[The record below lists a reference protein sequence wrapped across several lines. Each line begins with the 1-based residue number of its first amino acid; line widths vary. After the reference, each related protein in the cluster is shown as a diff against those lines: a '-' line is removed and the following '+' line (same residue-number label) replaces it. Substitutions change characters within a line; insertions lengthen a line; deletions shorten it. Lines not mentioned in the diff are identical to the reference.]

1 LTPVLQK
8 VGVFFYFEV
17 MESTVQSSVNQGKAK
32 WVNLMIF
39 ALMAALSQVMWLN
52 FAAMLGYLQSVYSVT
67 EEVAS
72 LVILVFPLG
81 YVLFGFHA
89 GRWID
94 RVGYKKVLVWAGLGM
109 TLAALGRLLPL
120 GFAGLLVCQ
129 IGLAIVQPYII
140 NAINAL
146 VADGFAPE
154 EQAGAVGL
162 GTAAMFI
169 GMALGIGL
177 TPVLVESLGF
187 AYGMGIWA
195 LASALATLACM
206 LGLKETRSVHASG
219 SSLAGVKA
227 LMKRPEM
234 WRLLLV
240 SLLALGYFNGLT
252 TFIELIL
259 GEKSISAEESGL
271 IAAVMILGGIVGAV
285 VVPLISDKLGK
296 RKPFILLAA
305 FSALVLT
312 YPLLQGGGLVG
323 LMGLGASLG
332 FLFLPGYALL
342 LSHAERVAGVSLAG
356 TATGLLMIS
365 GNVGAVLVILGMQTL
380 HGISGTWQTAV
391 WGCMGILVL
400 ALCIAF
406 FLRDNPNNKD
416 CA

>member
-1 LTPVLQK
+1 MQRI
-8 VGVFFYFEV
+8 GVFFYFAV
-17 MESTVQSSVNQGKAK
+17 MEQNVQSSASQGKRK
-32 WVNLMIF
+32 WINLLIF
-39 ALMAALSQVMWLN
+39 AFMAALSQVMWLN
-52 FAAMLGYLQSVYSVT
+52 FAAMLGFLQTAYQVS

-72 LVILVFPLG
+72 LVILVFPLA

-94 RVGYKKVLVWAGLGM
+94 RVGYRKVLIWAGLGM
-109 TLAALGRLLPL
+109 TVAATGRLFPF
-120 GFAGLLVCQ
+120 GFTGLLICQ
-129 IGLAIVQPYII
+129 IGLSIVQPYII

-146 VADGFAPE
+146 VADGFTPE

-177 TPVLVESLGF
+177 TPVLVDTMGF
-187 AYGMGIWA
+187 VNGMAVWA
-195 LASALATLACM
+195 LASGVATLACFI
-206 LGLKETRSVHASG
+206 GLKETRKTNSSSASM
-219 SSLAGVKA
+219 AGVKA
-227 LMKRPEM
+227 LMKQPEM
-234 WRLLLV
+234 WRLLWV

-259 GEKSISAEESGL
+259 AEKNISPEDSGL
-271 IAAVMILGGIVGAV
+271 IAAVMILGGILGAIM
-285 VVPLISDKLGK
+285 VPLVSDKIGK

-312 YPLLQGGGLVG
+312 YPLLQGGGLG
-323 LMGLGASLG
+323 WLMILAAGLG

-356 TATGLLMIS
+356 TATGLLMIG
-365 GNVGAVLVILGMQTL
+365 GNAGAVLVILGMQTL

>member
-1 LTPVLQK
+1 
-8 VGVFFYFEV
+8 
-17 MESTVQSSVNQGKAK
+17 MEPNVQSSANQGKRK
-32 WVNLMIF
+32 WINLLIF
-39 ALMAALSQVMWLN
+39 AFMAALSQVMWLN
-52 FAAMLGYLQSVYSVT
+52 FAAMLGFLQTTYQVS

-72 LVILVFPLG
+72 LVILVFPLA

-94 RVGYKKVLVWAGLGM
+94 RVGYKKVLIWAGLGM
-109 TLAALGRLLPL
+109 TVAATARLFPL
-120 GFAGLLVCQ
+120 GFTGLLVCQ
-129 IGLAIVQPYII
+129 IGLSIVQPYII

-146 VADGFAPE
+146 VADGFTPE

-169 GMALGIGL
+169 GMAFGIGL
-177 TPVLVESLGF
+177 TPVLVDTMGF
-187 AYGMGIWA
+187 VNGMAVWA
-195 LASALATLACM
+195 LASGVATLACFI
-206 LGLKETRSVHASG
+206 GLKETRKTNPSSASM
-219 SSLAGVKA
+219 AGVKA
-227 LMKRPEM
+227 LMKQPEM
-234 WRLLLV
+234 WRLLWV

-259 GEKSISAEESGL
+259 AEKNISPEDSGL
-271 IAAVMILGGIVGAV
+271 IAAVMILGGILGAV
-285 VVPLISDKLGK
+285 MVPLVSDKVGK

-312 YPLLQGGGLVG
+312 YPLLQGGALGW
-323 LMGLGASLG
+323 LMTLAAGLG

-356 TATGLLMIS
+356 TATGLLMIG
-365 GNVGAVLVILGMQTL
+365 GNAGAVLVILGMQTL

-406 FLRDNPNNKD
+406 LLRDNPNNKD

>member
-1 LTPVLQK
+1 
-8 VGVFFYFEV
+8 
-17 MESTVQSSVNQGKAK
+17 MEQNVQSSASQGKRK
-32 WVNLMIF
+32 WINLLIF
-39 ALMAALSQVMWLN
+39 AFMAALSQVMWLN
-52 FAAMLGYLQSVYSVT
+52 FAAMLGFLQTAYQVS

-72 LVILVFPLG
+72 LVILVFPLA

-94 RVGYKKVLVWAGLGM
+94 RVGYRKVLIWAGLGM
-109 TLAALGRLLPL
+109 TVAATGRLFPF
-120 GFAGLLVCQ
+120 GFTGLLICQ
-129 IGLAIVQPYII
+129 IGLSIVQPYII

-146 VADGFAPE
+146 VADGFTPE

-177 TPVLVESLGF
+177 TPVLVDTMGF
-187 AYGMGIWA
+187 VNGMAVWA
-195 LASALATLACM
+195 LASGVATLACFI
-206 LGLKETRSVHASG
+206 GLKETRKTNSSSASM
-219 SSLAGVKA
+219 AGVKA
-227 LMKRPEM
+227 LMKQPEM
-234 WRLLLV
+234 WRLLWV

-259 GEKSISAEESGL
+259 AEKNISPEDSGL
-271 IAAVMILGGIVGAV
+271 IAAVMILGGILGAIM
-285 VVPLISDKLGK
+285 VPLVSDKIGK

-312 YPLLQGGGLVG
+312 YPLLQGGGLG
-323 LMGLGASLG
+323 WLMILAAGLG

-356 TATGLLMIS
+356 TATGLLMIG
-365 GNVGAVLVILGMQTL
+365 GNAGAVLVILGMQTL

>member
-1 LTPVLQK
+1 
-8 VGVFFYFEV
+8 
-17 MESTVQSSVNQGKAK
+17 MEPNVQSSANQGKRK
-32 WVNLMIF
+32 WINLLIF
-39 ALMAALSQVMWLN
+39 AFMAALSQVMWLN
-52 FAAMLGYLQSVYSVT
+52 FAAMLGFLQTTYQVS

-72 LVILVFPLG
+72 LVILVFPLA

-94 RVGYKKVLVWAGLGM
+94 RVGYKKVLIWAGLGM
-109 TLAALGRLLPL
+109 TVAATGRLFPL
-120 GFAGLLVCQ
+120 GFTGLLVCQ
-129 IGLAIVQPYII
+129 IGLSIVQPYII

-146 VADGFAPE
+146 VADGFTPE

-177 TPVLVESLGF
+177 TPVLVDAMGF
-187 AYGMGIWA
+187 VNGMAVWA
-195 LASALATLACM
+195 LASGLATLACFI
-206 LGLKETRSVHASG
+206 GLKEKRKTNPSSASM
-219 SSLAGVKA
+219 SGVRA
-227 LMKRPEM
+227 LMKQPEM
-234 WRLLLV
+234 WRLLWV

-259 GEKSISAEESGL
+259 AEKNISPEDSGL
-271 IAAVMILGGIVGAV
+271 IAAVMILGGILGAII
-285 VVPLISDKLGK
+285 VPLVSDKVGK

-312 YPLLQGGGLVG
+312 YPLLQGGALGW
-323 LMGLGASLG
+323 LMTLAAGLG

-356 TATGLLMIS
+356 TATGLLMIG
-365 GNVGAVLVILGMQTL
+365 GNAGAVLVILGMQTL
-380 HGISGTWQTAV
+380 HGISGTWQTAI
-391 WGCMGILVL
+391 WGCMAILVL
-400 ALCIAF
+400 AFCIAA
-406 FLRDNPNNKD
+406 FLRDDPNRKD